1 MSHREELSRFLK
13 SARAR
18 LTPAEVGLPEGERR
32 RAKGLRRE
40 EVAALA
46 GMSVTWYT
54 WFEQGRDI
62 QLSAPMIERLG
73 RTLRLS
79 DTERDYLFGLAQHRP
94 PPMAPRLDEEI
105 RPATQHMIDTLSI
118 PALVIVEDWTVVGW
132 NKLVTEAFRD
142 YSSIPRSDRNL
153 FKILMLSKQYQDDC
167 EAYRE
172 MAARLTARFKW
183 DYSQTGSPEIFDEL
197 IEEMKEKSPTFAEF
211 WEESAIQAHFGGEN
225 KASFPEVGEVLFQH
239 TSYVIEEAPSQRL
252 ILFTPKRDIDAQR
265 LRKVRELRPALV
277 AL

>member
-18 LTPAEVGLPEGERR
+18 LCPAEVGLPEGERR

-54 WFEQGRDI
+54 WFEQGREI

-94 PPMAPRLDEEI
+94 PPLASRLDEEI
-105 RPATQHMIDTLSI
+105 RPGTRHMLDSLGI
-118 PALVIVEDWTVVGW
+118 PALVIVADWTVVGW
-132 NKLVTEAFRD
+132 NALVTAAFRD
-142 YSSIPRSDRNL
+142 YAVLPRSDRNL
-153 FKILMLSKQYQDDC
+153 FKILMLNERYQRDP
-167 EAYRE
+167 ESFRE
-172 MAARLTARFKW
+172 MASHLTARFKW
-183 DYSQTGSPEIFDEL
+183 DYSQTGNPEMYDEL
-197 IEEMKEKSPTFAEF
+197 IAEMLEVSEMFREF
-211 WEESAIQAHFGGEN
+211 WKCSAIQAHFQGQN
-225 KASFPEVGEVLFQH
+225 SSNIPEVGKVSFQH
-239 TSYVIEEAPSQRL
+239 SSYAIEEVPGQRL
-252 ILFTPKRDIDAQR
+252 ILFSPKGEDDARKLEQ
-265 LRKVRELRPALV
+265 LRALRPELV

>member
-13 SARAR
+13 AARAR

-54 WFEQGRDI
+54 WFEQGREI

-94 PPMAPRLDEEI
+94 PPLAARLDEEI
-105 RPATQHMIDTLSI
+105 RPATQHMMDALAI
-118 PALVIVEDWTVVGW
+118 PALVIVADWTVVGW
-132 NKLVTEAFRD
+132 NRLVTAAFRD
-142 YSSIPRSDRNL
+142 YSALPRGERNL
-153 FKILMLSKQYQDDC
+153 FKILMLHERYQRDPDSF
-167 EAYRE
+167 RE

-183 DYSQTGSPEIFDEL
+183 DYSQTGNPETFDEL
-197 IEEMKEKSPTFAEF
+197 IEEMLEKSEMFREF
-211 WEESAIQAHFGGEN
+211 WQCSAIQAHFGGGN
-225 KASFPEVGEVLFQH
+225 STCIPDVGKVRFDH
-239 TSYVIEEAPSQRL
+239 SSYAIEEAPGQRL
-252 ILFTPKRDIDAQR
+252 ILFAPRGEDDA
-265 LRKVRELRPALV
+265 RKLEKLRELRPELV
-277 AL
+277 SI

>member
-13 SARAR
+13 AARGR
-18 LTPAEVGLPEGERR
+18 LSPGEVGLPEGERR

-54 WFEQGRDI
+54 WFEQGREI

-94 PPMAPRLDEEI
+94 PPLALRLDEEI
-105 RPATQHMIDTLSI
+105 RPATRHMMDALDI
-118 PALVIVEDWTVVGW
+118 PALLIVADWTVVGW
-132 NKLVTEAFRD
+132 NRLVTAAFRD
-142 YSSIPRSDRNL
+142 YSDLPRSERNL
-153 FKILMLSKQYQDDC
+153 FKILMLDERYQRDPDTF
-167 EAYRE
+167 RE
-172 MAARLTARFKW
+172 MAAHLTARFKW
-183 DYSQTGSPEIFDEL
+183 DYSQAATPEVFDEL
-197 IEEMKEKSPTFAEF
+197 IGEMTEKSEVFREF
-211 WEESAIQAHFGGEN
+211 WKGSAIQAHFGGEN
-225 KASFPEVGEVLFQH
+225 STRIPEVGKIRFEH
-239 TSYVIEEAPSQRL
+239 SSYAIEEAPGQRL
-252 ILFTPKRDIDAQR
+252 ILFAPKGEEDA
-265 LRKVRELRPALV
+265 RKLEKLRELRPELV